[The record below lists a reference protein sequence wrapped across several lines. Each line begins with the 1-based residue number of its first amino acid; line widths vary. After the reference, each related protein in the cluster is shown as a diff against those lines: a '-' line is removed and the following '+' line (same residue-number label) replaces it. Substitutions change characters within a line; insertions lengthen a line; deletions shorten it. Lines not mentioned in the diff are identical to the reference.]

1 MWFNVQGLTLPASF
15 DCDLPCSVTATQ
27 RARAALRFK
36 HSLLGLICAFDAGDL
51 KPGNVLLT
59 SARVDRRG
67 FIAKLADFGL
77 SHVAHGPIATN
88 TWGVSWEAG

>member
-1 MWFNVQGLTLPASF
+1 MLRQIAYS
-15 DCDLPCSVTATQ
+15 DLLCFSSRDDPHTRHDPSP
-27 RARAALRFK
+27 
-36 HSLLGLICAFDAGDL
+36 GDL

-88 TWGVSWEAG
+88 TWGVSSGGCRAG